1 MPQFILEDFF
11 IGNFYFYQG
20 QKGNN
25 ILGDI
30 MKSKTAKVFK
40 ILFII
45 VAILFLLAIILFVAA
60 QIYFSP
66 TPESKRNNSVHGVK
80 VNIKVSNDERKP
92 IIRTFER
99 SKFESLPESK
109 VMKVRDK
116 IAGRIEGDIPCIHL
130 NEDNKIYFTFE
141 KDGEVF
147 EPEIPKVKIFA
158 SASHYDDKERQRVIE
173 GELDRL
179 DDGRYF
185 YETKRYNTQF
195 EKYFMEYLRIEIY
208 YTIDGVDYVST
219 FGTFQDNANEG
230 TDFFNNE
237 TLDTPIPPEE

>member
-1 MPQFILEDFF
+1 
-11 IGNFYFYQG
+11 
-20 QKGNN
+20 
-25 ILGDI
+25 

-45 VAILFLLAIILFVAA
+45 AAILFVLAMILFAAA

-66 TPESKRNNSVHGVK
+66 TPESKRNNSVHGVR

-92 IIRTFER
+92 IVRTFER
-99 SKFESLPESK
+99 VKFESMPESK

-130 NEDNKIYFTFE
+130 NDDNKIYFEFT
-141 KDGEVF
+141 KNGKVYD
-147 EPEIPKVKIFA
+147 PETPKIKIFA
-158 SASHYDDKERQRVIE
+158 SASHYDDNQKQRVIE

-185 YETKRYNTQF
+185 YETKRYSTQF
-195 EKYFMEYLRIEIY
+195 EKYFIGYLRVEIY
-208 YTIDGVDYVST
+208 YTIGHVDYVST
-219 FGTFQDNANEG
+219 FGTFQDNANDG
-230 TDFFNNE
+230 TDFFDNE
-237 TLDTPIPPEE
+237 KLDTPIPPEE